1 MLVPHPTMP
10 PTHSF
15 FGHIPSTAQTTKS
28 PQETPGST
36 QSQMEGAPAY
46 AHIVSHVLCT
56 ALSVLVL
63 PRVYP
68 GASWPWYTLPL
79 CGVGAVATHLLLRSR
94 NVASAAQLAQLAQP
108 PAPHHREP
116 GSVAAKQQA
125 GTSVVGV
132 KLDWTTRGS
141 ELRSRRRG
149 TGVTAAAPAG
159 AGFSAF
165 LLKKQLCEEAAGLSE
180 GTSGTNSFGGGG
192 AFADDG
198 SDVSALVA
206 PVDRRRR
213 ASGEHRGGRLAPY
226 RSRYLSQVWGGP
238 FGCN

>member
-1 MLVPHPTMP
+1 
-10 PTHSF
+10 
-15 FGHIPSTAQTTKS
+15 
-28 PQETPGST
+28 
-36 QSQMEGAPAY
+36 MEGAPAY

-68 GASWPWYTLPL
+68 GASWPWHTLPL
-79 CGVGAVATHLLLRSR
+79 CGVGAVASHFLLRSR
-94 NVASAAQLAQLAQP
+94 KVALAAQLAQP
-108 PAPHHREP
+108 PPPPHHREP
-116 GSVAAKQQA
+116 GSVAAKQA
-125 GTSVVGV
+125 GTSVVGI
-132 KLDWTTRGS
+132 KLDWTTRGN
-141 ELRSRRRG
+141 ELRSRLRG
-149 TGVTAAAPAG
+149 TSVTAAAPAG

-165 LLKKQLCEEAAGLSE
+165 LLKKQLCEDAAGLSE

-198 SDVSALVA
+198 SDLSALVPA

-226 RSRYLSQVWGGP
+226 RSRYLSQVCGGVSGGLG
-238 FGCN
+238 F